1 MWMSLKKLQNKSLQD
16 VTVFDCNL
24 LTLPKITFR
33 AGNVTPIH
41 PKGDIPFDIKRVFYI
56 YDIPGGEDR
65 GAHAHKKCH
74 QFIIAASGSFDVFLD
89 DGKNKRTVT
98 LNRPY
103 FGLHVPPGIWA
114 AEQSF
119 SSGSICLVLAS
130 EKYDAKDYIRDYNK
144 FLNLKRIE

>member
-1 MWMSLKKLQNKSLQD
+1 MNTRNLFLKGYKE
-16 VTVFDCNL
+16 VTVYDCNIY
-24 LTLPKITFR
+24 TLPKIFFR
-33 AGNVTPIH
+33 AGNITPIH
-41 PKGDIPFDIKRVFYI
+41 PKLDIPFDIKRIFYI

-74 QFIIAASGSFDVFLD
+74 QFLVAASGSFDIFLD

-103 FGLHVPPGIWA
+103 FGLHIPPGIWA

-119 SSGSICLVLAS
+119 SSGAICLVLAS
-130 EKYDAKDYIRDYNK
+130 EKYNSVDYIRDYTEY
-144 FLNLKRIE
+144 LTLKKNDNI